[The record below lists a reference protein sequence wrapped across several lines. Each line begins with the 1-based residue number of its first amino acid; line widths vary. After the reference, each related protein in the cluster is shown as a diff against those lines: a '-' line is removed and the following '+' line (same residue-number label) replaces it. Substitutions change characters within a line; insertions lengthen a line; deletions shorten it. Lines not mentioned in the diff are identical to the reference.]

1 MTEFEDAK
9 RQPVSADA
17 ARGLDILSLGGRPHT
32 EPHLATLDPPGEV
45 RRVAEPGPSR
55 EILQHI
61 PADAAS
67 VDRRATPARQTREEN
82 DERRQLL
89 SLGRSLLG
97 RHGYR
102 LGSFSAIGAFVFVAG
117 LAIQAGL
124 TGGLHMAAIASYLV
138 QAVASVEASF
148 LLNRWITW
156 RQRGT
161 AFWPSFLRFNVQ
173 KGVTVVLNLVMY
185 AILLRVGVNYL
196 VANVLLTIAFT
207 VVNYVGGDR
216 FVFTSSGTKEPVLAQ
231 DHAVR
236 QSSPE
241 ADTSWPS
248 VPAVSVV
255 IPCRGNEKTIR
266 KTVDSLLSQ
275 DYPELQQIIL
285 VGSPRDS
292 TWAALLDV
300 ADPRLTIIEVI
311 SVPAGERDANYKRN
325 FGIQQASG
333 EMISLVD
340 SDIVLP
346 RHWLSCAVTDLRNTK
361 ADCITGG
368 MRSIND
374 TFWGRYVDSCR
385 LSAKTP
391 RGKGSYL
398 VTAQGFGAGGRKPP
412 ITANILFTRELYER
426 CPIDSTWAYGSLEDY
441 DWFWRLVQ
449 AGHRVLVDERLF
461 GWHHHRSGWKRL
473 GYEYRRSARG
483 CASFIRHHR
492 GSPFARKRLRQAIVL
507 PLAAIAALA
516 GITVAACG
524 HPWQTAALTAI
535 IVLAGVAMI
544 SVREFAR
551 TRTFESLVY
560 PVPAL
565 YLGVS
570 YTASLVYNLARP
582 VKLPVAIAAPQ
593 APARSG
599 LRRYSTKKHA
609 AALAFAVTLGTGMAL
624 RLWRLASSPSWQWD
638 ETVYYRVSINMQHGV
653 LAEHTL
659 QGGSGTPFLY
669 QPPFYFLLL
678 SRWFDLTGASIY
690 HARILGVLLVSA
702 MFLVLYRLILTSH
715 GPRVALLTLV
725 PIIFDGWLLYVQ
737 RSSYMENALILI
749 IVCGM
754 YLYQQAMERPSWPR
768 FAAAGVVLGF
778 ATIFKQTGSY
788 VIAVVLICW
797 FLRRRQHKEHLVLLA
812 ATVLVIITY
821 VAVMAWRFDVPGHDW
836 YIYQTTVQVR
846 RVLGVQHSGGTLTSP
861 AALLHLLFAQ
871 YKVFVPS
878 FIAAIS
884 FVIITIRR
892 IPSLYRAR
900 KNRQSPPNVLLLS
913 WTIAGILVFGLSSL
927 KFPQYF
933 TLVLIPLYCLGWT
946 ELAGWDRT
954 DKWKISVVAC
964 AVVCGIASLFL
975 SMSALRGNPFAQ
987 AQQYAAANINP
998 GSVVVTEQ
1006 SIGDLINQ
1014 PWCTVEEATPC
1025 LHTASYAITWQTYL
1039 QSSFTEGNA
1048 AFHQLMIGADRLR
1061 SFTGAAGTVT
1071 VWKLRGL
1078 SSGTLP
1084 CCS

>member
-1 MTEFEDAK
+1 LTEFDYAG
-9 RQPVSADA
+9 D
-17 ARGLDILSLGGRPHT
+17 
-32 EPHLATLDPPGEV
+32 V
-45 RRVAEPGPSR
+45 RRVAEPDSGQ
-55 EILQHI
+55 EILQLI
-61 PADAAS
+61 PVDAAP
-67 VDRRATPARQTREEN
+67 VDRRAASELGTREEN
-82 DERRQLL
+82 YARPFAPRYLL
-89 SLGRSLLG
+89 SQGRSLLG
-97 RHGYR
+97 THGYR
-102 LGSFSAIGAFVFVAG
+102 LGSFSAIGAFIFLAG
-117 LAIQAGL
+117 LALQAGL
-124 TGGLHMAAIASYLV
+124 TGGLHMAAIASYMI

-173 KGVTVVLNLVMY
+173 KGITVVLNLVMY
-185 AILLRVGVNYL
+185 GILLWFGVNYL

-216 FVFTSSGTKEPVLAQ
+216 FVFTASGTKELAPSH
-231 DHAVR
+231 DHAVLET
-236 QSSPE
+236 SPE
-241 ADTSWPS
+241 PDTSWPS
-248 VPAVSVV
+248 LPAVSVV
-255 IPCRGNEKTIR
+255 IPCKGNEKTIR
-266 KTVDSLLSQ
+266 ATVESLLSQ
-275 DYPELQQIIL
+275 DYPELQEVIL

-292 TWAALLDV
+292 TWAALMDV

-311 SVPAGERDANYKRN
+311 SVPAGERDANYKRDC
-325 FGIQQASG
+325 GIHQASG
-333 EMISLVD
+333 ELISLVD

-346 RHWLSCAVTDLRNTK
+346 PYWLSCAVTDLRDSK

-368 MRSIND
+368 MRSIHD
-374 TFWGRYVDSCR
+374 TFWGRYVDCCR

-391 RGKGSYL
+391 RGNGSYI
-398 VTAQGFGAGGRKPP
+398 VTAESFGAGGRKPP

-441 DWFWRLVQ
+441 EWFWRLAL
-449 AGHRVLVDERLF
+449 AGHKVLVDDRLF

-473 GYEYRRSARG
+473 GGEYRRSARG

-492 GSPFARKRLRQAIVL
+492 ESPFARKRLRQAIVL
-507 PLAAIAALA
+507 PLAVIAALA
-516 GITVAACG
+516 GFTVAACG
-524 HPWQTAALTAI
+524 HLWQTAALTAI

-544 SVREFAR
+544 SVREFAK
-551 TRTFESLVY
+551 TRTFESLAY

-570 YTASLVYNLARP
+570 YTTSLVFNLVRP
-582 VKLPVAIAAPQ
+582 VRLPAAIAAPMTSS
-593 APARSG
+593 ALPARSG
-599 LRRYSTKKHA
+599 SRLSSSRKRSTA
-609 AALAFAVTLGTGMAL
+609 VAFAVTLGAGIAL

-638 ETVYYRVSINMQHGV
+638 ETVYYRVSMNMQHGI
-653 LAEHTL
+653 LTEHTL
-659 QGGSGTPFLY
+659 QGGTGQPFLY

-702 MFLVLYRLILTSH
+702 MFVVLYRLIVNIH
-715 GPRVALLTLV
+715 GPRIALLALV
-725 PIIFDGWLLYVQ
+725 PVVFDGWLLYVQ

-754 YLYQQAMERPSWPR
+754 YLYQQAMERPSWQR
-768 FAAAGVVLGF
+768 FAAAGLVLGF
-778 ATIFKQTGSY
+778 AAIFKQTGSY
-788 VIAVVLICW
+788 VIAVVLLCW
-797 FLRRRQHKEHLVLLA
+797 LLRRRQHREHLVLLA
-812 ATVLVIITY
+812 ATALVIISY

-861 AALLHLLFAQ
+861 TALLHLLFAQ

-884 FVIITIRR
+884 FVVITIRR

-933 TLVLIPLYCLGWT
+933 VLVLLPLYCLGWT
-946 ELAGWDRT
+946 ELASWNRT
-954 DKWKISVVAC
+954 DKWKTTVVAC
-964 AVVCGIASLFL
+964 AVACGIASLLL
-975 SMSALRGNPFAQ
+975 SMVALRGNPFAQ
-987 AQQYAAANINP
+987 ARQYAAADINP

-1014 PWCTVEEATPC
+1014 PWCTVEVATPC

-1048 AFHQLMIGADRLR
+1048 AFHQLMIGAVRVR

-1071 VWKLRGL
+1071 VWKLRGP
-1078 SSGTLP
+1078 SSST
-1084 CCS
+1084 